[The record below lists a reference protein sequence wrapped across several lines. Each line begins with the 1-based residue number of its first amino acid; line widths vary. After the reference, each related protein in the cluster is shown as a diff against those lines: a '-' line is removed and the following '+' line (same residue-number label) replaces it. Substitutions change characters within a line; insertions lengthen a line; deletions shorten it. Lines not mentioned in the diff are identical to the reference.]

1 MYCSSCGAT
10 LAPALSYCNHCG
22 ARVAEP
28 EKEAKSSSAGPGTLV
43 AAIVCTFV
51 FGLVAITMLM
61 GVMKVML
68 ALESGVVLGFAMMC
82 FLAMFALEAVFIRL
96 LLRRKNDA
104 RELPGSTSFAGP
116 VTKELNTATPQML
129 GEPLPSVTEHTTR
142 TFEPTY
148 QRRS

>member
-10 LAPALSYCNHCG
+10 LAVALSYCNHCG
-22 ARVAEP
+22 ARVAES
-28 EKEAKSSSAGPGTLV
+28 EKESKSSSVRPETLV
-43 AAIVCTFV
+43 GAMVCTFV
-51 FGLVAITMLM
+51 FGLAAITMLM

-104 RELPGSTSFAGP
+104 HELPRTTSLAGP
-116 VTKELNTATPQML
+116 VTKELNTATPHML

-148 QRRS
+148 NRRS